1 MSRAAPV
8 SAPDATGALPM
19 RVVIPL
25 LLCTLIWGS
34 TWTAIR
40 HQLGMVDP
48 SWSIAYRFAIA
59 AVTMYVLARREG
71 APTGISR
78 DQVPLVATIAL
89 AQFLLNFVCIYH
101 AEAYITSGLVAMI
114 FSLLIVPNAIFGR
127 LFMGH
132 RVGLSFIVGTAMA
145 VAGLALLFEPQIGAM
160 QGGGGH
166 VALGVA
172 LSFGAVLSASVGN
185 LLQASNRANRM
196 HWATLLLWAMG
207 LASLFNALLALATA
221 GPPTFDPRPAYWIAT
236 LYLGLLGTALSFPVY
251 LSVIRLIGPARAA
264 YSGIFVPIVAMGFS
278 TILEGYRWT
287 PEAIAGSVLAVA
299 GLFFAMRGRAVTPE

>member
-1 MSRAAPV
+1 MSSAAPAAAT
-8 SAPDATGALPM
+8 APGGMLPA
-19 RVVIPL
+19 RVIVPL

-40 HQLGMVDP
+40 HQLGQVDP

-59 AVTMYVLARREG
+59 AATMYVLARREG
-71 APTGISR
+71 APTAISR
-78 DQVPLVATIAL
+78 DQFPLVATIAL
-89 AQFLLNFVCIYH
+89 AQFLLNFVCIYR

-114 FSLLIVPNAIFGR
+114 FSLLIVPNALFGW

-132 RVGLSFIVGTAMA
+132 RVGAPFIIGTAMA
-145 VAGLALLFEPQIGAM
+145 VAGMALLFEPQIAGM
-160 QGGGGH
+160 QAAGGH
-166 VALGVA
+166 IALGVA

-185 LLQASNRANRM
+185 LLQASSRANKM

-221 GPPTFDPRPAYWIAT
+221 GPPTFDPRPDYWIAT
-236 LYLGLLGTALSFPVY
+236 LYLGLFGTALSFPVY

-264 YSGIFVPIVAMGFS
+264 YSGIIVPVVAMGFS
-278 TILEGYRWT
+278 TVLEGYRWT
-287 PEAIAGSVLAVA
+287 PEAVAGSVLAVA
-299 GLFFAMRGRAVTPE
+299 GLFFAMRARGTA